1 MVAPLLLLGGA
12 FIAKKMGLLGKGSK
26 SGKIFDFSKGL
37 VGDVILGLGAG
48 AAVNY
53 IDGMTG
59 GNLQKLYI
67 GSTAKGKNLNATDA
81 VVLATTVGLGGL
93 SGRNLQRTAAIIG
106 GKKIGEY
113 TGAIDPID
121 LTGLKSPNPASGYQA
136 PDPAAAWGYNL
147 AGGLSHS

>member
-12 FIAKKMGLLGKGSK
+12 FVAKKMGLFGKGSK
-26 SGKIFDFSKGL
+26 SGKIFDFTKGI
-37 VGDVILGLGAG
+37 VGDVVLGMGAG
-48 AAVNY
+48 AVVNY

-81 VVLATTVGLGGL
+81 VVVATTVGLGGL
-93 SGRNLQRTAAIIG
+93 TGKNMQRTAAIIG

-121 LTGLKSPNPASGYQA
+121 LSALKSPNPASGYQSNSSA
-136 PDPAAAWGYNL
+136 SWGYT
-147 AGGLSHS
+147 ATGGVS